1 MLHTMGF
8 RNMHLFG
15 FECSLNKEPT
25 DDMKKETTGADD
37 EPKRP
42 KYFQVSVGDKPFWT
56 TGELLA
62 MAQDCEKTF
71 ADKTMGI
78 NYYFYGKDT
87 LVSEIW
93 KGAQSKETLPNYQDM
108 LRAQ

>member
-1 MLHTMGF
+1 
-8 RNMHLFG
+8 
-15 FECSLNKEPT
+15 
-25 DDMKKETTGADD
+25 MKKETTGADD

-42 KYFQVSVGDKPFWT
+42 KYFQVSVENKSYWT

-78 NYYFYGKDT
+78 NYNFYGKDS

-93 KGAQSKETLPNYQDM
+93 SKSKEKETLPRYQDM
-108 LRAQ
+108 LNA

>member
-1 MLHTMGF
+1 
-8 RNMHLFG
+8 
-15 FECSLNKEPT
+15 
-25 DDMKKETTGADD
+25 
-37 EPKRP
+37 
-42 KYFQVSVGDKPFWT
+42 
-56 TGELLA
+56 

-78 NYYFYGKDT
+78 NYYFYGDNT

>member
-1 MLHTMGF
+1 
-8 RNMHLFG
+8 
-15 FECSLNKEPT
+15 
-25 DDMKKETTGADD
+25 MKKETTGADD

-42 KYFQVSVGDKPFWT
+42 KYFQVSIEDKSYWT

-78 NYYFYGKDT
+78 NYHFYGGDS
-87 LVSEIW
+87 LVSQIW
-93 KGAQSKETLPNYQDM
+93 KSSMKKETLPSYKEM
-108 LRAQ
+108 LNVQ